1 MQASATEQKKR
12 QKKDTFFYEI
22 KKNKVLYL
30 LTLPGILFYLVFHYI
45 PMVGIVIAFQ
55 EFNPAKGIFGSKFV
69 GLRNIQFVIES
80 GDMARIVFNTLYL
93 NILFIASGLI
103 FAIGIALFLNEIGN
117 MIYKKV
123 AQSIVI
129 LPHFLSWTVVAMFV
143 LAFFSDES
151 GLVNRTLQSLN
162 LPTIPFYMDPA
173 PWPLILVILRIWKGA
188 GWGSIIYLATIAGID
203 PEIYEAA
210 KIDGANR
217 WQCMLR
223 ITLPELKSPAVLLT
237 LLGLGGI
244 FHGDFG
250 MIYAIIGDN
259 SMLFPTTDVIDTYVF
274 RALRTLGDMGMSA
287 AVGLFQSIVGFILV
301 ILVNAIA
308 RKLTPESAI
317 F

>member
-1 MQASATEQKKR
+1 MQASAIEQKKR